1 MLILAAVLA
10 IFVYGVIAA
19 MLGTI
24 LPGLAERFH
33 LTPKQNGVI
42 AFAQA
47 LGLMIAS
54 LGVGPLIDNEGKK
67 IGLIIGLALIA
78 LALASL
84 PKASGYGSIIALL
97 FLLGLGGGVV
107 VTGANA
113 LVSDVAE
120 AHRGTA
126 LNLVNLFFGLGG
138 MATPFIAANLL
149 KRDTVKLC
157 YAAGVFAVVA
167 LAVQWAAPIPGP
179 TGVQSFVLADAGAV
193 LGKPILLLCGLLLF
207 LYVSCEVGIWN
218 WLAQHLIAQGIP
230 ESRALN
236 VLSLGFAL
244 GLLVGRVAVSPILI
258 TVPPATVTLV
268 SAVAMA
274 VTSYLLFSGRVPLM
288 TRASGGYGGPALV
301 GCLAGGAVG
310 FLGGTSPTLSFL
322 DVLTRGA
329 SMRGIDAVLR
339 KPVAEIAS
347 NYMLA
352 GALAGLVAGLGLAS
366 ILSKLRHRGLH
377 DKTKPSANLTP
388 AWILVFIT
396 GVAMAPVFPTTLAI
410 VGDAFPRMTGT
421 AIGFAITCGWLGL
434 AVSSRIIGAIAGGDP
449 KRLKKALLVIPAF
462 SVLMVAINLA
472 ILSALHK

>member
-10 IFVYGVIAA
+10 IFVYGVTAA

-33 LTPKQNGVI
+33 LTPNQNGVI

-47 LGLMIAS
+47 LGLMLAS

-78 LALASL
+78 LALVAL
-84 PKASGYGSIIALL
+84 PKAGGFGSIIALL

-113 LVSDVAE
+113 LVSDIAE

-157 YAAGVFAVVA
+157 YTAGVLVVIA

-218 WLAQHLIAQGIP
+218 WLVQHLIAQGIS

-268 SAVAMA
+268 AAVAMA
-274 VTSYLLFSGRVPLM
+274 VTSYL
-288 TRASGGYGGPALV
+288 ALK
-301 GCLAGGAVG
+301 ARTAK
-310 FLGGTSPTLSFL
+310 
-322 DVLTRGA
+322 A
-329 SMRGIDAVLR
+329 
-339 KPVAEIAS
+339 
-347 NYMLA
+347 
-352 GALAGLVAGLGLAS
+352 
-366 ILSKLRHRGLH
+366 
-377 DKTKPSANLTP
+377 
-388 AWILVFIT
+388 AWILVFIA
-396 GVAMAPVFPTTLAI
+396 GLAMAPVFPTTLAI

-462 SVLMVAINLA
+462 SVVMVAINLA